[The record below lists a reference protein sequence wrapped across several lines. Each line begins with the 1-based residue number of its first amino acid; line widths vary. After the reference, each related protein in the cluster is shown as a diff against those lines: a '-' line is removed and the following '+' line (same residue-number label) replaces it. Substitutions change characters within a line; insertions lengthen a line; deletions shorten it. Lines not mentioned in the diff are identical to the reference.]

1 MLTLSI
7 HQTYLTNSTKKDIL
21 NMPHIHTE
29 KGQHDHTASAF
40 ILKHDIKKN
49 EFRILLHMHKKYG
62 KLLQPGG
69 HIELHESPW
78 EAILH
83 ELVEETGYN
92 LSQLSILQPES
103 THVRKLTNAVV
114 HPVPLCHNTHWA
126 DEEHTHKHTDISY
139 LFITTEE
146 PEGLPGEDESA
157 DLRWVTLEELE
168 AFDDSEVS
176 SISREVSRVA
186 LKIAYKDEWWNHSLA
201 EFS

>member
-1 MLTLSI
+1 MLNLMLTLSI

-40 ILKHDIKKN
+40 TLKHDIKKN

-83 ELVEETGYN
+83 ELVEETGY
-92 LSQLSILQPES
+92 LAKEMKVLMHGPISSGLTSETMTFIEGSGLCRVGAGGGDKTESI
-103 THVRKLTNAVV
+103 KV
-114 HPVPLCHNTHWA
+114 H
-126 DEEHTHKHTDISY
+126 
-139 LFITTEE
+139 
-146 PEGLPGEDESA
+146 
-157 DLRWVTLEELE
+157 
-168 AFDDSEVS
+168 EVS
-176 SISREVSRVA
+176 LDEAESWLRKMAKNGYLVDP
-186 LKIAYKDEWWNHSLA
+186 KIYAGLYFLSKSQK
-201 EFS
+201 